1 MLGSDSRNAM
11 SSAYN
16 ARTLVS
22 RSSVSSGLSVDL
34 FSLFVK
40 FTRVLLKL
48 IQCRRN
54 TPKQKRLLRRGQQ

>member
-22 RSSVSSGLSVDL
+22 RSGVSSGLSFDL
-34 FSLFVK
+34 YNLCGK
-40 FTRVLLKL
+40 FTRVLLIMNRFL
-48 IQCRRN
+48 RERQRR
-54 TPKQKRLLRRGQQ
+54 LR

>member
-22 RSSVSSGLSVDL
+22 CSGVSSGLPVDL
-34 FSLFVK
+34 FSLRVK
-40 FTRVLLKL
+40 LVSVK
-48 IQCRRN
+48 I
-54 TPKQKRLLRRGQQ
+54 